1 MRRLSKWGHLWLHS
15 SFKLRHSLP
24 HILTATVR
32 DRYSTTSSTK
42 SQWGW
47 EKNSKKKIQTF
58 FQSWTS
64 RGDLEDTN
72 VTMMLFSVDFLSQ
85 EEIVR
90 VSVAAARSRE
100 SLKVLEFYSDIMW
113 FSAAF
118 HCPYKKTM
126 ERKKQDWLFLTLK
139 SRRRSLRRFI
149 FVQTR
154 KNEKLNR
161 GRINWTVKNN
171 LH

>member
-1 MRRLSKWGHLWLHS
+1 MRS
-15 SFKLRHSLP
+15 P
-24 HILTATVR
+24 VTAFFLQIATFFASYLDCDCKRQIFHDFFDKV
-32 DRYSTTSSTK
+32 TM
-42 SQWGW
+42 GVG
-47 EKNSKKKIQTF
+47 KNSKKKIQTF

-64 RGDLEDTN
+64 RGDLEDKN